1 MLIKFLKKMI
11 EKQTLQNYAVR
22 YQTSFGNVLREY
34 LQHLFLTNFY
44 KSEISQNFLF
54 KGGTAL
60 KLVFGSPR
68 FSEDLDFSGFKNS
81 ISYEKILEDVLLN
94 FSFENIETD
103 LIESKPTSCGHL
115 AILEFNLFGEKI
127 ELRNEIS
134 FRPQRFLTRETT
146 IIASEITPA
155 YKVYLL
161 DRKMMVKEKIKALIT
176 RQKPRDF
183 FDLYFI
189 LRKEELRQVLEL
201 KVEQRKKIISYL
213 GEQDKKIIS
222 NELKRL
228 LPKSFWPVI
237 KDLPAVL
244 RRELSNP

>member
-1 MLIKFLKKMI
+1 MI
-11 EKQTLQNYAVR
+11 EKQALQNYAVKL
-22 YQTSFGNVLREY
+22 QTSFRNVLREY

-44 KSEISQNFLF
+44 KKEVSQNFLF

-68 FSEDLDFSGFKNS
+68 FSEDLDFSSFKDSGN
-81 ISYEKILEDVLLN
+81 YEKILEDVLLN

-103 LIESKPTSCGHL
+103 LIESKPTSGGHL
-115 AILEFNLFGEKI
+115 AILELGLLGEKI

-134 FRPQRFLTRETT
+134 FRAQKMLSKETAM
-146 IIASEITPA
+146 IASKITPA

-161 DRKMMVKEKIKALIT
+161 DRKMMVKEKINALVT

-189 LRKEELRQVLEL
+189 LRNDELRRSVELEL
-201 KVEQRKKIISYL
+201 QERKKVISL
-213 GEQDKKIIS
+213 LQDLRT
-222 NELKRL
+222 EL
-228 LPKSFWPVI
+228 I
-237 KDLPAVL
+237 
-244 RRELSNP
+244 